1 MNEKRSETDKL
12 YISMLDEV
20 LAFSIN
26 KPTNRYQYNT
36 ASESRVS
43 AAGIVRKQSIELSC
57 I

>member
-26 KPTNRYQYNT
+26 KPTNRYNT